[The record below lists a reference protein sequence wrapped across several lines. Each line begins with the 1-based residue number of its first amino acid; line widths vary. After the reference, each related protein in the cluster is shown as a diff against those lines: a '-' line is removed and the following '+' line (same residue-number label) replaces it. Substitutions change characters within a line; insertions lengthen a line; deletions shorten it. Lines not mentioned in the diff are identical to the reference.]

1 MKALTWVCFHHY
13 LFLGYVLNVFSC
25 LHGILGLNADTL
37 TPIAALGYIRTRS
50 PVSWEFYCC
59 KLNVKDLDV
68 VVRQRSDFFV
78 SLWAWP
84 GTCRTAFSQTLHS
97 VSNCCLQIRVL
108 FFFLSWL
115 SWTLCSTALQN
126 ICSLTK
132 QTAFCITHDLLT
144 MLVNCKYS

>member
-1 MKALTWVCFHHY
+1 MRALTWVCFHHY

-108 FFFLSWL
+108 FFFKLVEL
-115 SWTLCSTALQN
+115 NPLQHSPPKHMFPYKAN
-126 ICSLTK
+126 SLLHNT
-132 QTAFCITHDLLT
+132 
-144 MLVNCKYS
+144 